1 MMFVEQL
8 VDVTDVEVIGDHHLR
23 LTFAD
28 GVVGDVSFEGRNWK
42 GVLAPLADAKF
53 FAQVRVDSE
62 AGTIAWPNGID
73 FAPEPL
79 YAEAKRRQ
87 VTRQP

>member
-1 MMFVEQL
+1 MDLVEQL
-8 VDVTDVEVIGDHHLR
+8 IDVTAVEVVGDHRLR

-28 GVVGDVSFEGRNWK
+28 GVVGDVDFRGREWK
-42 GVLAPLADAKF
+42 GVLAPLADAAF
-53 FAQVRVDSE
+53 FAQVKVDTE

-79 YAEAKRRQ
+79 YEEAQRGGLQRQ
-87 VTRQP
+87 T

>member
-1 MMFVEQL
+1 MDRL
-8 VDVTDVEVIGDHHLR
+8 VDVSAVEVVGDHRLR

-28 GVVGDVSFEGRNWK
+28 GIVGEVNFQSRQWR
-42 GVLAPLADAKF
+42 GVLAPLADAAF
-53 FAQVRVDSE
+53 FAKVRVDPE

-79 YAEAKRRQ
+79 YAEASNHQ
-87 VTRQP
+87 VAPQS

>member
-1 MMFVEQL
+1 MDRL
-8 VDVTDVEVIGDHHLR
+8 VDVTAVEVVGDHCLR

-28 GVVGDVSFEGRNWK
+28 GIVGEVNFQGRQWR
-42 GVLAPLADAKF
+42 GVLAPLADATF
-53 FAQVRVDSE
+53 FAKVRVDSE

-79 YAEAKRRQ
+79 YAEASNHQ
-87 VTRQP
+87 VAPQAG

>member
-1 MMFVEQL
+1 MMSVEQP
-8 VDVTDVEVIGDHHLR
+8 VDVTDVEVIGDYRLR

-28 GVVGDVSFEGRNWK
+28 GVVGEVNFEGRNWK
-42 GVLAPLADAKF
+42 GVLAPLREAEF
-53 FAQVRVDSE
+53 FAKVRVDSE

-79 YAEAKRRQ
+79 YAEAKRHQ
-87 VTRQP
+87 VARQP

>member
-1 MMFVEQL
+1 MVFVEQL
-8 VDVTDVEVIGDHHLR
+8 VDVTSVEVIGDHRLR

-28 GVVGDVSFEGRNWK
+28 GVVGDVSFGGRNWK
-42 GVLAPLADAKF
+42 GVLAPLADAGF

-79 YAEAKRRQ
+79 YADAKRHQ
-87 VTRQP
+87 ATHQP

>member
-1 MMFVEQL
+1 MHKL
-8 VDVTDVEVIGDHHLR
+8 VDITAVEVIGDHVLR

-28 GVVGDVSFEGRNWK
+28 GVVGDVDYRAREWS
-42 GVLAPLADAKF
+42 GVLAPLNDSAY

-62 AGTIAWPNGID
+62 AGTIAWPNGVD

-79 YAEAKRRQ
+79 YEEACQHRVSRST
-87 VTRQP
+87 VDA

>member
-1 MMFVEQL
+1 MDDL
-8 VDVTDVEVIGDHHLR
+8 IDVTGVEVMGDHRLR

-28 GVVGDVSFEGRNWK
+28 GVVGEVNFQGRTWS
-42 GVLAPLADAKF
+42 GVLQPLSDAAF
-53 FAQVRVDSE
+53 FAKVRVDPE

-79 YAEAKRRQ
+79 YAEACQ
-87 VTRQP
+87 HLT

>member
-1 MMFVEQL
+1 MGL
-8 VDVTDVEVIGDHHLR
+8 VDELVDITGVEVVAEHRLR

-28 GVVGDVSFEGRNWK
+28 GVVGEVDFRGRTWN
-42 GVLAPLADAKF
+42 GVLAPLADPAF
-53 FAQVRVDSE
+53 FAKVRIDPE

-79 YAEAKRRQ
+79 YEEACRGQLQRQ
-87 VTRQP
+87 T

>member
-8 VDVTDVEVIGDHHLR
+8 VDVTDVEVIGDHRLR

-28 GVVGDVSFEGRNWK
+28 GVVGEVNFEGRNWK
-42 GVLAPLADAKF
+42 GVLAPLADAGF
-53 FAQVRVDSE
+53 FAKVRVDSE
-62 AGTIAWPNGID
+62 AGTIAWPNDID

-79 YAEAKRRQ
+79 YAEAKRRPLA
-87 VTRQP
+87 RQP